1 MRYLFNIFTSERN
14 LKNFLLAFLTT
25 KMSDAPKKR
34 GRRPLSEEQKAE
46 RRLEKK
52 RQKED
57 EKQQQAPLHI
67 SFMSNDTPNAPA
79 ARVLPAH
86 EVIQLL
92 NTSSDRPSIPQ
103 RQTPVEPPAPPPPSS
118 RCTDFLQ
125 ESDDDDDYGANE
137 RTQQHLGNISAEQ
150 VVTLM
155 GAHTNVNEYPS
166 STTVWCHHCAH
177 PFEGVPVMLPTM
189 RCVVSKRFECHGTF
203 CSFNCAKRR
212 ALDMNQPRS
221 VEMCALVSQFYK
233 AVTGVR
239 ERVIAAPPRIALK
252 AFGGTMSIE
261 EFRASFLQLPPK
273 EGRSNRKMIVTELQ
287 KNVWPQL
294 AKLHIINEQAVVDE
308 RILGPRPRRAVARM
322 DRSKP
327 LRESTL
333 SGMGVNMRVVH
344 DANEVVEDDF

>member
-1 MRYLFNIFTSERN
+1 
-14 LKNFLLAFLTT
+14 
-25 KMSDAPKKR
+25 MSDAPKNR

-46 RRLEKK
+46 RKLEKK
-52 RQKED
+52 RQKDD

-92 NTSSDRPSIPQ
+92 NTSAGRPSIPQ
-103 RQTPVEPPAPPPPSS
+103 RQTPVVPPAPPKSNK
-118 RCTDFLQ
+118 RADFLE
-125 ESDDDDDYGANE
+125 ESDDDDDYGANK

-150 VVTLM
+150 IVTLM

-177 PFEGVPVMLPTM
+177 PFEGVPVMLPMT
-189 RCVVSKRFECHGTF
+189 RCVISKRFECHGTF
-203 CSFNCAKRR
+203 CSFNCAKRQ

-221 VEMCALVSQFYK
+221 LQMCALVSQFYK
-233 AVTGVR
+233 IVTGVR
-239 ERVIAAPPRIALK
+239 ERVVAAPPRIALK
-252 AFGGTMSIE
+252 AFGGTMTIE
-261 EFRASFLQLPPK
+261 EFRASFLHLPPND
-273 EGRSNRKMIVTELQ
+273 SSHDRKTIVTELQ

-308 RILGPRPRRAVARM
+308 RILGTRPRRRVGRM

-333 SGMGVNMRVVH
+333 NGMGVNMRVVH
-344 DANEVVEDDF
+344 DTNEVVNDDF